1 MTREEEI
8 IKQSILY
15 TSQVCPACI
24 SGDNIFD
31 KEVRDLNRNKAFEAG
46 AKWADENPKNV
57 WHDADEEPLLENEE
71 IIYVDNTM
79 HAGICSMF
87 GSTFGTWDNDM
98 CWKDYA
104 KHNLIVK
111 WAYINDFLTKG
122 DKDGFKSIL

>member
-1 MTREEEI
+1 MTRKEEI
-8 IKQSILY
+8 INEAKKYYS
-15 TSQVCPACI
+15 
-24 SGDNIFD
+24 DNIQCYD
-31 KEVRDLNRNKAFEAG
+31 AFLHG
-46 AKWADENPKNV
+46 TKFADEHPKNV

-79 HAGICSMF
+79 HAGICLMF

-104 KHNLIVK
+104 KHNRIVK
-111 WAYINDFLTKG
+111 WVYLNDFLPKG